1 MKVYKRLI
9 KPMMLV
15 PMSPND
21 YSPKQEPIEP
31 EEKWYPEEDR
41 ENLITKYQKKES
53 TFTHLIFEEKYVVFD
68 ALEHQEVIKQKMWNA
83 LYAEEDELEKKFTQT
98 DKQNEWIMEYR
109 PWLQRGFEIAIR
121 VIAEQEQ

>member
-1 MKVYKRLI
+1 MTDRKKIIEGIANVR
-9 KPMMLV
+9 
-15 PMSPND
+15 ND
-21 YSPKQEPIEP
+21 IIDGYITEIELAV
-31 EEKWYPEEDR
+31 
-41 ENLITKYQKKES
+41 NILT
-53 TFTHLIFEEKYVVFD
+53 D
-68 ALEHQEVIKQKMWNA
+68 ALELLKEQEAITQKMWNA